1 MTTVSL
7 DYKRY
12 LPAFAAF
19 LSAGALATCAL
30 VVIVDPYGLY
40 GLVHRPGFN
49 AVKPGLS
56 RYQVQIKHQHALRLR
71 PRVLILGNSR
81 AEIGFDP
88 AAPAFAAARGAVY
101 NLAIPGTGLGTS
113 ASQLTHLLAAGVQ
126 PRTVILGVE
135 FMDFLEL
142 PSAPG
147 STVAAT
153 PAGAPFWQFDA
164 LFSLASVKDALHTL
178 RIQHDTESTSLSPDG
193 FNPLREYGAHVRNDG
208 YHKMFAQRAQENAL
222 SFKRKSGATLAAADF
237 AVLHGLLQQAA
248 ANGAQMTLVIYP
260 YHAQLLAMLDAAGLW
275 PLFEQWKQ
283 QLVQE
288 IGAVQSSHP
297 GAAIA
302 LYDFSGF
309 GPYNCERIPAA
320 AERHLATR
328 WYWEAGHF
336 KKALGDIV
344 LARVLSQSGDAPSFG
359 MRLDSTALA
368 ANRAR
373 IAAERRDCAA
383 TQPALFLSVTNMFGP
398 PAKAV
403 ADGKTHLTGPQK
415 TREER

>member
-12 LPAFAAF
+12 LPAFTAF

-164 LFSLASVKDALHTL
+164 LFSLASVRMRCIRCA
-178 RIQHDTESTSLSPDG
+178 SS
-193 FNPLREYGAHVRNDG
+193 
-208 YHKMFAQRAQENAL
+208 MM
-222 SFKRKSGATLAAADF
+222 RKA
-237 AVLHGLLQQAA
+237 
-248 ANGAQMTLVIYP
+248 
-260 YHAQLLAMLDAAGLW
+260 
-275 PLFEQWKQ
+275 
-283 QLVQE
+283 
-288 IGAVQSSHP
+288 
-297 GAAIA
+297 
-302 LYDFSGF
+302 
-309 GPYNCERIPAA
+309 PAC
-320 AERHLATR
+320 RR
-328 WYWEAGHF
+328 
-336 KKALGDIV
+336 
-344 LARVLSQSGDAPSFG
+344 
-359 MRLDSTALA
+359 TASIL
-368 ANRAR
+368 
-373 IAAERRDCAA
+373 
-383 TQPALFLSVTNMFGP
+383 
-398 PAKAV
+398 
-403 ADGKTHLTGPQK
+403 
-415 TREER
+415 